1 MDDAAIRPFV
11 LKMEEPPF
19 ARGCVDQ
26 STLMRAVDR
35 RSALSE
41 RHLALVRSV
50 NAVGPEG
57 ELPARRDAAGRG
69 EDVVITVELVE
80 FWPLDRR
87 VGVVPVKDH
96 YAVVEQPRSVGA
108 HPVDDEN
115 ALDAG
120 PAAGE
125 SMHEIRLAV
134 VVPERARV
142 DPALGGP
149 DEQRPG
155 PFAGGILGLCH
166 KYAEVRIAVI
176 NVIFAVMVPDRRS
189 PDAAAVLRSGK
200 NIGGL
205 KFADRVIDDPPVYKV
220 L

>member
-1 MDDAAIRPFV
+1 MNDAAVRPFV

-19 ARGCVDQ
+19 ARRRVDE
-26 STLMRAVDR
+26 STLMWAVDR
-35 RSALSE
+35 RFALSE
-41 RHLALVRSV
+41 RHLAFVWSV
-50 NAVGPEG
+50 NALGTKG
-57 ELPARRDAAGRG
+57 ELPAGRNAAGRS

-115 ALDAG
+115 ALDPG
-120 PAAGE
+120 PAAGK
-125 SMHEIRLAV
+125 SVYEIRIAV
-134 VVPERARV
+134 VVPEWARV
-142 DPALGGP
+142 DPALGGL

-155 PFAGGILGLCH
+155 PFTGWILCLRH
-166 KYAEVRIAVI
+166 KNAEVRIAVI
-176 NVIFAVMVPDRRS
+176 NVEFAVVVPDRRS

-200 NIGGL
+200 DVGGL
-205 KFADRVIDDPPVYKV
+205 
-220 L
+220 